1 MQQLKAEIIE
11 RPTFKFIALHHHLL
25 PVAEVEVPQ
34 SRGVSLNLD
43 ASKLLDAAQD
53 AGVHVALHGHQH
65 IPKIAR
71 YQTIPLMG
79 VNASQPLYVIS
90 NGSIGAVK
98 ARLPGNERNTYCAF
112 CFSDGRMELWMR
124 ELRPD
129 GKEGATLYQG
139 PLKVVP
145 ESTPS

>member
-25 PVAEVEVPQ
+25 PVAEVDAPQ

-65 IPKIAR
+65 MPKIAR
-71 YQTIPLMG
+71 YQTIPLRG
-79 VNASQPLYVIS
+79 VTASQPLYVIS
-90 NGSIGAVK
+90 SGSTGAVQ

-112 CFSDGRMELWMR
+112 CLSDGGMELWMR

-129 GKEGATLYQG
+129 GKVGTTLYQG
-139 PLKVVP
+139 RLEVVP